1 MKIDNLEKLF
11 ESVYNESL
19 QKFIEINKDNFRA
32 KIDANKSGVSYAQ
45 AFLRLDPTG
54 QRTPIMLS
62 GNLRKNHKER
72 YQWHDE
78 YVEGTLSFSGNAE
91 YNSFLVEKLYEELLF
106 ERGAEAQKELQT
118 FFTDFANELQR
129 GGVEMG
135 HLNLVDYNAIAA

>member
-19 QKFIEINKDNFRA
+19 QRFTEINKDNFGA
-32 KIDANKSGVSYAQ
+32 KIDANKSGASYAQ

-54 QRTPIMLS
+54 QSTPIQLS

-72 YQWHDE
+72 YQWDND
-78 YVEGTLSFSGNAE
+78 YVEGTMHFSRNAE

-106 ERGAEAQKELQT
+106 ERGAEAQNELQT

-129 GGVEMG
+129 GGVIIG
-135 HLNLVDYNAIAA
+135 SLSLVDYNVIAA